1 MAAPPDNL
9 GAHMS
14 IAGGLANAVRRGVAA
29 GCGVVQIFV
38 KNQLRWVGRRLDEDE
53 ALEFRRELAASGI
66 RAACAH
72 ANYLINLAAPAPD
85 ERARAVGTLLDD
97 LGRAERLGLPFV
109 VLHPGSH
116 RGAGAEEG
124 RDRLVSALDEVAR
137 RTEGWRVQVALEN
150 TAGAGHVLG
159 SRAEE
164 LGAIFSRVRRP
175 ERLALCMDTCHL
187 FAAGYD
193 IRTPRRFA
201 AVLTEFDRA
210 VGLGRLAAFHLN
222 DSKAGLGSKL
232 DRHENIGAGRIGLAA
247 FQYLLEHPRLGMLPM
262 ILETPKRDDGDA
274 RNLAALRGLRR
285 RPGPRR

>member
-1 MAAPPDNL
+1 
-9 GAHMS
+9 MS
-14 IAGGLANAVRRGVAA
+14 IAGGLPNAVRRGVAA

-38 KNQLRWVGRRLDEDE
+38 KNQLRWTGRPLDEDE
-53 ALEFRRELAASGI
+53 ALEFRRELVASGM

-72 ANYLINLAAPAPD
+72 ANYLINLATPSAD
-85 ERARAVGTLLDD
+85 ERARAVGALLDD
-97 LGRAERLGLPFV
+97 LERAERLGLPFV

-116 RGAGAEEG
+116 RGAGAREG
-124 RDRLVSALDEVAR
+124 LERLIAALDEIAR
-137 RTEGWRVQVALEN
+137 RTEGWNVRVALEN

-164 LGAIFSRVRRP
+164 LGAIFGRVRRP

-193 IRTPRRFA
+193 IRTARRFR
-201 AVLTEFDRA
+201 AVLAEFDRS
-210 VGLGRLAAFHLN
+210 VGLGQLAAFHLN

-232 DRHENIGAGRIGLAA
+232 DRHESIGAGRIGLAA
-247 FQYLLEHPRLGMLPM
+247 FRFLLDHPRLGTLPM

-274 RNLAALRGLRR
+274 RNLATLRGLRR
-285 RPGPRR
+285 GSGPRR

>member
-1 MAAPPDNL
+1 
-9 GAHMS
+9 MS
-14 IAGGLANAVRRGVAA
+14 IAGGLPNAVRRGVAA

-38 KNQLRWVGRRLDEDE
+38 KNQLRWAGRRLDEDE
-53 ALEFRRELAASGI
+53 ALEFRRELVASGM

-72 ANYLINLAAPAPD
+72 ANYLINLATPSAD
-85 ERARAVGTLLDD
+85 ERARAVSALLDD
-97 LGRAERLGLPFV
+97 LERAERLGLPFV

-116 RGAGAEEG
+116 RGAGAREG
-124 RDRLVSALDEVAR
+124 LERLVAALDEIAR
-137 RTEGWRVQVALEN
+137 RSEGWNVRVALEN

-164 LGAIFSRVRRP
+164 LGAIFARVRRP

-201 AVLTEFDRA
+201 AVLAEFDRA

-247 FQYLLEHPRLGMLPM
+247 FRFLLDHPRLGALPM
-262 ILETPKRDDGDA
+262 ILETPKRDDGDT

-285 RPGPRR
+285 GPGGRR

>member
-1 MAAPPDNL
+1 
-9 GAHMS
+9 MS
-14 IAGGLANAVRRGVAA
+14 IAGGLPNAVRRGVAA

-38 KNQLRWVGRRLDEDE
+38 KNQLRWAGRRLDEDE
-53 ALEFRRELAASGI
+53 ALEFRRELVASGM

-72 ANYLINLAAPAPD
+72 AKYLINLATPD
-85 ERARAVGTLLDD
+85 AGERARAVGALLDD
-97 LGRAERLGLPFV
+97 LERAERLSLPFV

-116 RGAGAEEG
+116 RGAGAQEG
-124 RDRLVSALDEVAR
+124 LDRLVAALDEIAH
-137 RTEGWRVQVALEN
+137 RTEGWNVRVALEN

-164 LGAIFSRVRRP
+164 LGTVFARVRRP
-175 ERLALCMDTCHL
+175 ERLALCLDTCHL

-201 AVLTEFDRA
+201 AVLAEFDRS

-232 DRHENIGAGRIGLAA
+232 DRHENIGAGRIGLPA
-247 FQYLLEHPRLGMLPM
+247 FRFLVDHPRLGTLPM
-262 ILETPKRDDGDA
+262 ILETPKRDDGDT
-274 RNLAALRGLRR
+274 RNLATLRGLRR
-285 RPGPRR
+285 GWGPRR